1 MLRDFAEIGAG
12 VRGRLRVGVAVNR
25 GRLLLPKLIHAFH
38 EVHPMVEVAVVE
50 GKNDA
55 LLEALHEG
63 EIDLAI
69 ADFPEDCRGIAVEDY
84 YEDEIVLALS
94 DDLLRNR
101 FGSRMAQVKASLM
114 ETKDIRPLAEVPFL
128 MSSALSVSGRIARNI
143 LRQAGIVP
151 EIKTSSGNMETL
163 IEMCFLGEGACFCPQ
178 ELLRHLLAEKQLRA
192 MTVLPFSG
200 SGTRYAV
207 KFGWPEREKPW
218 AIRSDFIRLAKS
230 AEALP
235 D

>member
-1 MLRDFAEIGAG
+1 M
-12 VRGRLRVGVAVNR
+12 
-25 GRLLLPKLIHAFH
+25 
-38 EVHPMVEVAVVE
+38 
-50 GKNDA
+50 
-55 LLEALHEG
+55 
-63 EIDLAI
+63 
-69 ADFPEDCRGIAVEDY
+69 EDY

-94 DDLLRNR
+94 DDLLQER
-101 FGSRMAQVKASLM
+101 FGSRMEVVKASLM

-151 EIKTSSGNMETL
+151 KIKTSSGNMETL

-192 MTVLPFSG
+192 MTVLPFSN

-218 AIRSDFIRLAKS
+218 ALRSDFIRLAKS